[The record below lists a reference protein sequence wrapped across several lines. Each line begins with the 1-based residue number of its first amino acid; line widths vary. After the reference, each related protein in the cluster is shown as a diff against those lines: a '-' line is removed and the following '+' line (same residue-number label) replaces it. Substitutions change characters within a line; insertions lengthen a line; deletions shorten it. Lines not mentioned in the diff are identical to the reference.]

1 MRSTNYGN
9 LTREC
14 YFLTEF
20 LAASVVFVVFSC
32 GVPNKNE
39 KNENFKNENF
49 VSMTRKKFEWYF

>member
-20 LAASVVFVVFSC
+20 LAASVAFVVFSC
-32 GVPNKNE
+32 GVPN
-39 KNENFKNENF
+39 KNENF